1 MQRLA
6 RWNVV
11 GGDRKT
17 KQAEAVGAMSARL
30 SQSLAREK
38 DVQYVCMDVSTR
50 GEEEAVQYLAATE

>member
-11 GGDRKT
+11 GGDRT
-17 KQAEAVGAMSARL
+17 EAVGAMSARL

-38 DVQYVCMDVSTR
+38 DVQYVCVNVSTR